1 MSNEQYY
8 EEHELNLDITKLM
21 ACYVAFQT
29 KLGFVTDDSTKI
41 DFNAICINR
50 IPGDSNSIQGGNV
63 RGKYWTYPDTTNKE
77 EERLDSVPEHLYTEL
92 CPEFK
97 GTYVEEVYNL
107 IRKRFKLGRVRFL
120 MKPPRTCLSWHRDPE
135 MRLHIPIITNKGC
148 IMVIKDTAFHMP
160 ADGNGYLTDNR
171 EYHNFFNGS
180 EIKRVHLVATVLDR
194 NLGQIYIN
202 NDWEDE
208 VHYDVSTKEKLTID
222 NAKTRLEQMSVV
234 THDPITD

>member
-1 MSNEQYY
+1 MSQTQYY
-8 EEHELNLDITKLM
+8 EEHDLNLDIDRLGK
-21 ACYVAFQT
+21 CYFDF
-29 KLGFVTDDSTKI
+29 KHHLGFRTDDKRNI

-50 IPGDSNSIQGGNV
+50 IPDDENSITGGNV
-63 RGKYWTYPDTTNKE
+63 RGLYWTMPDSTNHE
-77 EERLDSVPEHLYTEL
+77 EQRLDKVPEELYTEL

-97 GTYVEEVYNL
+97 GTYVEEVYNIL
-107 IRKRFKLGRVRFL
+107 RKRFKLGRVRFL

-160 ADGNGYLTDNR
+160 ANGSGYLTDNR

-180 EIKRVHLVATVLDR
+180 EIERVHLVATVLDR

-202 NDWEDE
+202 DDWKDE
-208 VHYDVSTKEKLTID
+208 VEYDVATKEKITID
-222 NAKTRLEQMSVV
+222 NAKTRLEQMSVL